1 MGTHYSIFP
10 IFHFFNITRMQTG
23 LIFDI
28 KRYSIND
35 GPGIRITIFFKG
47 CPLRCAWCHNPE
59 SFSTQ
64 VQKMYT
70 ASKCIGAVECI
81 KVCPN
86 NALTLTKEGI
96 VTDAERCNLC
106 GKCAEVCP
114 TKAIEMTG
122 QIYSVDQ
129 LLEIIEKERLVFDQS
144 NGGVTISGGEPL
156 LQSEFL
162 IELLEA
168 LGERGFHR
176 CLDTCGFADTNKMM
190 EIAKRTDLFL
200 YDLKLMDSQKHREF
214 TGVNNEKIRHNLVE
228 LAKTGANINIRIPF
242 IGGINTDSENVEKTA
257 KFIASL
263 AGEKKGINLLPYHQI
278 AAHKYKKLGDEYDP
292 GIMYEP
298 TNDELNRALEI
309 FSKFGLKVIIG
320 G

>member
-1 MGTHYSIFP
+1 
-10 IFHFFNITRMQTG
+10 MQTG

-81 KVCPN
+81 RVCPN
-86 NALTLTKEGI
+86 NALTLTPQGI
-96 VTDAERCNLC
+96 VTDVARCELC
-106 GKCAEVCP
+106 EKCGEACP

-122 QIYSVDQ
+122 QIYSVNQ
-129 LLEIIEKERLVFDQS
+129 LMEIIEKERLVFDQS

-162 IELLEA
+162 IELLDA
-168 LGERGFHR
+168 CGERGFHR
-176 CLDTCGFADTNKMM
+176 SVDTSGFADTTKLL
-190 EIAKRTDLFL
+190 EVAKRTDLFL
-200 YDLKLMDSQKHREF
+200 YDLKLMDSKSHREF
-214 TGVNNEKIRHNLVE
+214 TGVNNEKILFNLEE
-228 LAKTGANINIRIPF
+228 LAKIGANINIRFPF
-242 IGGINTDSENVEKTA
+242 IGGVNTNSENVEKMA
-257 KFIASL
+257 EFIAGL
-263 AGEKKGINLLPYHQI
+263 AGDKKVVNLLPYHQI
-278 AAHKYKKLGDEYDP
+278 AAHKYKKLGKEYDS
-292 GIMYEP
+292 GIMNEP
-298 TNDELNRALEI
+298 SMEELERAQKI
-309 FSKFGLKVIIG
+309 FTKFGLEVIVG